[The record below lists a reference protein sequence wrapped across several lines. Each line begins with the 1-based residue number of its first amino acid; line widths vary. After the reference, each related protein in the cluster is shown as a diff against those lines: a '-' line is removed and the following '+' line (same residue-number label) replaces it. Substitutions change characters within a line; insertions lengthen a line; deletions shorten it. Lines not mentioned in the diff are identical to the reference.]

1 MISGSFKTART
12 IMNADAQ
19 LFRHYFAA
27 PGALLRR
34 APGVDLN
41 QLSGAPFCLAGEKIK
56 EERPCRAVDIFA
68 EDSIFPVKHPFG
80 LQLFDKHIS
89 MLIYNLST
97 EFMQKIST
105 LIRHL
110 PRKTNKFSPGFSGA
124 PFGIMALQCLKPVF
138 ASLQVLRVVNFV
150 SARHRGKRL
159 HTRIDPCFLDR
170 VGKNVLRQAIT
181 RERDMKPPALFFDDN
196 GFDCPPDIPVKPY
209 YDRADV
215 LNVKLAVFQPD
226 AGKVIES

>member
-1 MISGSFKTART
+1 MISGSFKPTRT
-12 IMNADAQ
+12 IMKADAQ

-110 PRKTNKFSPGFSGA
+110 PRKTNKFSP
-124 PFGIMALQCLKPVF
+124 
-138 ASLQVLRVVNFV
+138 ASLVRLLELWLCNALSLSSLRFKCFGL
-150 SARHRGKRL
+150 SISSPLDIAAKDF
-159 HTRIDPCFLDR
+159 TR
-170 VGKNVLRQAIT
+170 AS
-181 RERDMKPPALFFDDN
+181 
-196 GFDCPPDIPVKPY
+196 IPVSS
-209 YDRADV
+209 
-215 LNVKLAVFQPD
+215 
-226 AGKVIES
+226 IEWGRMS